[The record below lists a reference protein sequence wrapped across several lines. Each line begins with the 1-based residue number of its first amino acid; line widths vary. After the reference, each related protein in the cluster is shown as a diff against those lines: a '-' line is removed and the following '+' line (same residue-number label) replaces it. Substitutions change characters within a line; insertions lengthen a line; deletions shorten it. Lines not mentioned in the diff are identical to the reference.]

1 LHRFSAKS
9 EVLDRKSVNSTTFST
24 SNVVFTTQRPAEN
37 LPATLL
43 AAVWH
48 APCMAENSSDWND
61 DAPVRTPGGRFAP
74 GSSGNPRGARAAVA
88 PTLPNTLDALASPR
102 NDGWASSLTGI
113 GSAARDK
120 RMSHSFCPTYLTY
133 QQLIDMWLGSD
144 LAKRAVED
152 PPGEAF
158 RPGYEIVI
166 ADEGKHGDLKEKI
179 EGRLRDL
186 RVDQALER
194 AWQVERALGGAA
206 VLLGVDDGQSL
217 ASELDPEKVNGITY
231 LQVLEPL
238 QLQPA
243 TFYTD
248 DKSAKYGEPLLYQVM
263 PTPVVTEN
271 SGNRPGGSTT
281 GELSNR
287 SVSGKDLYI
296 HESRLIVLGGIRV
309 SMYQRP
315 YASAGGWWGDSILA
329 ALHDIIRDFEVAAQS
344 AGLMVVDFS
353 QAVMKMK
360 GLIQTVARGGNELEA
375 RMRALDMGR
384 SVARAVLIDA
394 DEEFERKSTNVSG
407 LAELLNW
414 LASRVASALDMPLT
428 RLMGQS
434 PKGLGNEGETDA
446 QFYYDRIAKAQ
457 RQKVAPWLRR
467 VVKLVI
473 ASLGETEPKSWDI
486 RFNTLWQSTDQ
497 EVAEARLTMARADSL
512 YLKMGALYADEVRQS
527 RFGGRYSFETQ
538 IDVTKKAPGP
548 IMPPGHTP
556 IAGHAGAPGT
566 PGGKPIVPAGMG
578 AHGVTSYTRKNPT
591 RATESASAGGAA
603 APGAGA
609 GAKKDGAEPRPSRI
623 DAVAAALAALGD
635 DEFDAIM
642 ERVLE
647 PADREG

>member
-1 LHRFSAKS
+1 
-9 EVLDRKSVNSTTFST
+9 
-24 SNVVFTTQRPAEN
+24 
-37 LPATLL
+37 
-43 AAVWH
+43 
-48 APCMAENSSDWND
+48 MAENPTDWND
-61 DAPVRTPGGRFAP
+61 PATTTSGPVRTASGKFAP
-74 GSSGNPRGARAAVA
+74 GQSGNPRGARSRMDAVA
-88 PTLPNTLDALASPR
+88 ANPAPPLPSHLDHLSGPR

-113 GSAARDK
+113 GMAARDK
-120 RMSHSFCPTYLTY
+120 RMSHSFSPTYLTY

-179 EGRLRDL
+179 ETRMRDL

-206 VLLGVDDGQSL
+206 VLLGVRDGMSL
-217 ASELDPEKVNGITY
+217 AEELDPAKVTSLDY

-248 DKSAKYGEPLLYQVM
+248 EKSAKYGEPLLYRVM
-263 PTPVVTEN
+263 PTPTVTE
-271 SGNRPGGSTT
+271 STGSRPGGSTT

-287 SVSGKDLYI
+287 GVPSNQMYI

-315 YASAGGWWGDSILA
+315 HAAAGGWWGDSILA

-394 DEEFERKSTNVSG
+394 DEKFERKSTNVSG

-467 VVKLVI
+467 VVKIVV
-473 ASLGETEPKSWDI
+473 ASLGETEPKTWDI

-497 EVAEARLTMARADSL
+497 EVAEARLTMARADSI
-512 YLKMGALYADEVRQS
+512 YLKMGVLYADEVRRS

-538 IDVTKKAPGP
+538 IDATKKAPGP
-548 IMPPGHTP
+548 ITPPGHAP

-566 PGGKPIVPAGMG
+566 PGGKPIVPPGMD
-578 AHGVTSYTRKNPT
+578 AHGVSSYTRKNPT
-591 RATESASAGGAA
+591 RAQMGPDKGAGGAA
-603 APGAGA
+603 AHGTGA
-609 GAKKDGAEPRPSRI
+609 GAKKDADDVRPSRL
-623 DAVAAALAALGD
+623 DAVAAALAELDDGD
-635 DEFDAIM
+635 FAVIM
-642 ERVLE
+642 SQVLE
-647 PADREG
+647 TD